1 MNSRQIDLLNIGLII
16 LSFLLACIIPFK
28 LFVFSYAVLGP
39 LHYIT
44 EINWLKKKSYFLEQP
59 TSIRFFV
66 GVALLVSLPVLL
78 KTPLFSEFVEMPIV
92 YQSANFVSKYS
103 NLLILT
109 SLVAA
114 LGLVVYKRFSQIY
127 GLMSLVL
134 IVLFLALKFIPGQI
148 LVLAAFIP
156 TLIHVYIFT
165 MLFML
170 FGALKSS
177 EKTAYATIFLLALVP
192 VFILILPIQQDTF
205 WLDNQTRGMFS
216 TLGFDG
222 FSTKITKLF
231 SSSDRPDQLAVFGLK
246 IQIFIS
252 FAYTYHYLNWFSKTS
267 IIGWNRN
274 NSLLG
279 NALIVVAWIGSV
291 SLYFLEN
298 KLGLAL
304 LFTLSLLHVLM
315 EFPLNARS
323 IQVVSQS
330 LSRTFRTKSSP
341 K

>member
-1 MNSRQIDLLNIGLII
+1 
-16 LSFLLACIIPFK
+16 
-28 LFVFSYAVLGP
+28 
-39 LHYIT
+39 
-44 EINWLKKKSYFLEQP
+44 
-59 TSIRFFV
+59 
-66 GVALLVSLPVLL
+66 
-78 KTPLFSEFVEMPIV
+78 
-92 YQSANFVSKYS
+92 
-103 NLLILT
+103 
-109 SLVAA
+109 
-114 LGLVVYKRFSQIY
+114 
-127 GLMSLVL
+127 
-134 IVLFLALKFIPGQI
+134 
-148 LVLAAFIP
+148 
-156 TLIHVYIFT
+156 
-165 MLFML
+165 
-170 FGALKSS
+170 KSS

-205 WLDNQTRGMFS
+205 WLDDQTRGMFS